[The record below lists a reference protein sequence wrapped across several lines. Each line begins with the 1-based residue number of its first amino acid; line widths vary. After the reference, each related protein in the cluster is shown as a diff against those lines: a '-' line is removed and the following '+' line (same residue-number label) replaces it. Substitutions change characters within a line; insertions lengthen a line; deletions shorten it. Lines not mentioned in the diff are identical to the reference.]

1 MIPQNGERAACG
13 DPSFRSGKDS
23 ASCGNK
29 LVLGAHFLLWGH
41 HQLLAAA
48 AVLFHEVDQAHGTG
62 VAHEFGGIG
71 ALHHHTEHE
80 QVGLITSGRFEV
92 TVGDSTRVLGPGDS
106 YYAAK
111 NTPHGVRA
119 LEDGTIIDAFT
130 PLRRDFL
137 PV

>member
-1 MIPQNGERAACG
+1 MLTLARDIAWQSLDEHVSRRVLQTGDALMLVEFRFRA
-13 DPSFRSGKDS
+13 
-23 ASCGNK
+23 
-29 LVLGAHFLLWGH
+29 
-41 HQLLAAA
+41 
-48 AVLFHEVDQAHGTG
+48 
-62 VAHEFGGIG
+62 GGIG

-137 PV
+137 PA